1 MVGSRPRRAAPMPYG
16 RAMADGEVFVV
27 DRVVTRPGCARR
39 FVDTYLAEYA
49 PGARERGMT
58 LRDVLVSPPI
68 WFDESEEQV
77 NTVIITWTLPSAQ
90 AWWQMTWKGRPDPAL
105 GEWWTHVGA
114 LVIERSRSLAA
125 AAADVDG
132 LCDV

>member
-1 MVGSRPRRAAPMPYG
+1 MAGNAVRGGARLSYRRP
-16 RAMADGEVFVV
+16 MANGEVLVI

-49 PGARERGMT
+49 PGARDRGMT
-58 LRDVLVSPPI
+58 LRDIIVSPPI
-68 WFDESEEQV
+68 WWDEEV
-77 NTVIITWTLPSAQ
+77 NTVTVRWALPDVQS
-90 AWWQMTWKGRPDPAL
+90 WWQMTWQARPDPTL
-105 GEWWTHVGA
+105 GEWWSGIDE
-114 LVIERSRSLAA
+114 LVLERSRSFAA

>member
-1 MVGSRPRRAAPMPYG
+1 
-16 RAMADGEVFVV
+16 MAGGEVFVI
-27 DRVVTRPGCARR
+27 DRVVTRPGCARQ

-68 WFDESEEQV
+68 WFDESEERV
-77 NTVIITWTLPSAQ
+77 NTVTITWTLPSAR

-105 GEWWTHVGA
+105 GEWWVQVGD
-114 LVIERSRSLAA
+114 LVMERSRSFAA

>member
-1 MVGSRPRRAAPMPYG
+1 MVGSRPRCVPRVSYG
-16 RAMADGEVFVV
+16 RLMADGAVLVI

-68 WFDESEEQV
+68 WFDASEGQV
-77 NTVIITWTLPSAQ
+77 NTVTITWTLPNVR
-90 AWWQMTWKGRPDPAL
+90 AWWEMTWQGRPDPAV
-105 GEWWTHVGA
+105 GEWWSRIGE
-114 LVIERSRSLAA
+114 LVAERSRSFAA
-125 AAADVDG
+125 RAADVDV